1 MYNTNAS
8 GLGGGP
14 FAFSGNRRSRD
25 MRTIIAGMAL
35 SLLLFGLAGCES
47 RQPATRAGAALDR
60 AGTKTGQAIGHA
72 ATATGQALDRT
83 GNYIRDKVQ

>member
-1 MYNTNAS
+1 MDNMNAS
-8 GLGGGP
+8 GLGGGA
-14 FAFSGNRRSRD
+14 FAFSGNRGSRD

-35 SLLLFGLAGCES
+35 SLILVGLAGCES

-60 AGTKTGQAIGHA
+60 AGTRTGEAVGHA
-72 ATATGQALDRT
+72 ATATGRALDRT